1 MINQFCAQ
9 SLEDI
14 QATLSLSLNTES
26 DSEGTHSPRVAS
38 VSFLKVALS
47 GGPPRAATAEQR
59 EQIVT
64 ER

>member
-1 MINQFCAQ
+1 MLNQFCAQ
-9 SLEDI
+9 SLEDV
-14 QATLSLSLNTES
+14 QATCSLSLNTES
-26 DSEGTHSPRVAS
+26 DSEGTHSPRVAP
-38 VSFLKVALS
+38 VSFLKVDLG